1 MTTGILKKIGYFS
14 DKDIEL
20 FEKSL
25 SKRVIQKGEI
35 LLKQGQICQKVYFIS
50 KGAFLEY
57 NFKDE
62 IEQNIIDLYLENQWL
77 LNKQSFVRQEPSDTI
92 IEAFC
97 ESTVWGLDIHTI
109 HHLIAHSPA
118 FLQLGSILEPA
129 HSRVQFFD
137 NSLTPLQKYQYLLDN
152 RREIIQVFPLKI
164 IASYLKITPETLS
177 RVREKLSKGL
187 S

>member
-1 MTTGILKKIGYFS
+1 MTTVILKKIGYFS

-35 LLKQGQICQKVYFIS
+35 LLQQGQICQTVYFIS

-77 LNKQSFVRQEPSDTI
+77 LNKQSFVR
-92 IEAFC
+92 
-97 ESTVWGLDIHTI
+97 
-109 HHLIAHSPA
+109 
-118 FLQLGSILEPA
+118 
-129 HSRVQFFD
+129 
-137 NSLTPLQKYQYLLDN
+137 
-152 RREIIQVFPLKI
+152 
-164 IASYLKITPETLS
+164 
-177 RVREKLSKGL
+177 
-187 S
+187 